1 MDRESV
7 ESVDKIVV
15 RDYLKTNAQMNTFRW
30 CCKKF
35 GISTY
40 NVQVDASRLKHKRV
54 VISVPELKSFLSKAQ
69 KSVDTRSV
77 TFHSCEGLE
86 GGICNVIA
94 LLNNALDNLNTKEHK
109 C

>member
-1 MDRESV
+1 MDRSK
-7 ESVDKIVV
+7 SVDKIVV
-15 RDYLKTNAQMNTFRW
+15 RDYLKNNAQMNAFRW
-30 CCKKF
+30 YCKKF

-40 NVQVDASRLKHKRV
+40 NTQVDTSGFKHKRM
-54 VISVPELKSFLSKAQ
+54 VISVPELKLFLSKAQ

-77 TFHSCEGLE
+77 TFHSCEGLG

-94 LLNNALDNLNTKEHK
+94 LLSSALDNLNTKERK

>member
-1 MDRESV
+1 MGSK
-7 ESVDKIVV
+7 SVDKIVV
-15 RDYLKTNAQMNTFRW
+15 RDYLKTNAQMNAFRW

-40 NVQVDASRLKHKRV
+40 NAQVDTSGFKHKRM
-54 VISVPELKSFLSKAQ
+54 VISVPELKLLLSRAQ

-77 TFHSCEGLE
+77 TFHTCEGLE

-94 LLNNALDNLNTKEHK
+94 LLNNALDNLNTKERK